1 MIKFNACH
9 CFVTHSSLLFFVM
22 NTVHKGLEKYLDL
35 TAKTDLKYYIIYEL
49 FVIEV
54 VPFLNGK

>member
-1 MIKFNACH
+1 MLA
-9 CFVTHSSLLFFVM
+9 TALLLTAPYFFFVM

-54 VPFLNGK
+54 LPFLNGK